1 MFPRLRISHFH
12 EFVNICQ
19 KEITMLYSKKTTEVI
34 IMDGIDFLIIA
45 GLLSLDIVLHVWGLI
60 RLDQIRD
67 DVKEVLRWM

>member
-1 MFPRLRISHFH
+1 MFPRLRISHFQK
-12 EFVNICQ
+12 FVNICQ

-34 IMDGIDFLIIA
+34 IMDGIDFLIVA
-45 GLLSLDIVLHVWGLI
+45 GLLSLDIVLHVWELI